1 MNWLEERRF
10 PPEVHRA
17 ANGIRPT
24 SVADIQEQVIN
35 ELSNATYYSAP
46 LTATSRWTS
55 NTEVVASDGIV
66 SQMTSF

>member
-17 ANGIRPT
+17 NESRPT

-35 ELSNATYYSAP
+35 ELSNTTYYSAT
-46 LTATSRWTS
+46 LTTTSRWTT
-55 NTEVVASDGIV
+55 NTEFVASDGIV
-66 SQMTSF
+66 PQMTSF